1 MFHRAVD
8 RYIIAAVLPYVALG
22 LSILTIIL
30 LIQQTTRFAD
40 ILGSAGAPLR
50 LTLDVALNL
59 LPNLLIFT
67 LPMSTLVGVATGFSQ
82 MGHDSELI
90 AMRAAGIG
98 TTRIILPTL
107 ILGGLIGLLTFY
119 VGFTMAP
126 AAARNLREIG
136 LKAAFYKLESPVEP
150 KSFYTGM
157 PGKVVYV
164 REGDR
169 ESGQWEKIFIYWQDP
184 DGRVRL
190 VTAQKG
196 RLDFSGDQ
204 TELVLEDATMVTLPA
219 GGIEAIERGEHVTIE
234 RSGSMRVKDE
244 RLNAGRSSLAK
255 RIREREP
262 EFDEMGWAQLK
273 QKTQSEPDRAKR
285 RESQLALHKRLALSF
300 SPIIFAFFGACLGLR
315 SIRSGR
321 SQGVMLSLVSMV
333 LYYLVSLAGEQLG
346 RAGVVSPVIGSW
358 LAFCLAI
365 LCALS
370 LLWTRYWKFN
380 IAFIN
385 RLRAETPHN
394 KGRRRVSEERW
405 ASTLLGLLDRKLF
418 TTLTWNFFFTFST
431 LVSVFIIFTFF
442 ELLRYIALNHISGL
456 IVAKYFIYLLP
467 FTCVAVTPISTLLS
481 VLITF
486 SLMVRRSE
494 SIAWW
499 ASGQSIFR
507 LTLPCIFFAV
517 MLGGLI
523 WFAQEKLMPSANRRQ
538 NILRGIIKNGT
549 AQTEVQQG
557 RMWISSTDSRRI
569 YTFDTTIEGENL
581 IEDLMIFKLNPDLMQ
596 LEQILTTPQATLG
609 PTSTMVTKKVEEI
622 NLVGGKVTHVQH
634 PAIVLPA
641 EEFQVLNSE
650 VKKSSEYDSESLSA
664 YIKTLKA
671 RGAPVTSLAV
681 ALERRKVELFYP
693 LVMVLVGAP
702 LALVLGRRSSLL
714 ALCITIGIGL
724 AFLGIT
730 NGLQQIGASGF
741 LSPFVAVWSPSFLF
755 MAVGIYLLSRSKT

>member
-1 MFHRAVD
+1 MFHRAID

-50 LTLDVALNL
+50 LTLEVALNL
-59 LPNLLIFT
+59 LPTLLVFT

-98 TTRIILPTL
+98 TLRIILPTL

-119 VGFTMAP
+119 VGFTVAP

-136 LKAAFYKLESPVEP
+136 LRAAFYKLESPVEP
-150 KSFYTGM
+150 RSFYTGM

-204 TELVLEDATMVTLPA
+204 TELVLEDATITTLPA
-219 GGIEAIERGEHVTIE
+219 GGIEAIRRDEHVTIE
-234 RSGSMRVKDE
+234 RSASMRIKDE
-244 RLNAGRSSLAK
+244 RLNAGRSALAK

-273 QKTQSEPDRAKR
+273 QKTRSESDPAKR
-285 RESQLALHKRLALSF
+285 RESQLSLHKRLALSF

-315 SIRSGR
+315 SIRGGR
-321 SQGVMLSLVSMV
+321 SQGIVLSLVCML
-333 LYYLVSLAGEQLG
+333 LYYLISLAGEQLG
-346 RAGVVSPVIGSW
+346 RAAVVSPVVGSW
-358 LAFCLAI
+358 LAFCLATVF
-365 LCALS
+365 ALL
-370 LLWTRYWKFN
+370 LLWTRYWNFTLPLSDK
-380 IAFIN
+380 
-385 RLRAETPHN
+385 LRAGTPLKM
-394 KGRRRVSEERW
+394 KGRGSDVRW
-405 ASTLLGLLDRKLF
+405 ASIFLGLLDKKIF
-418 TTLTWNFFFTFST
+418 STLTWNFSLTFST

-442 ELLRYIALNHISGL
+442 ELLRFIALNHISGL
-456 IVAKYFIYLLP
+456 IVAKYFIFLIP
-467 FTCVAVTPISTLLS
+467 FMCIALTPISTLLS
-481 VLITF
+481 VLISFT
-486 SLMVRRSE
+486 LMVRRSE

-507 LTLPCIFFAV
+507 LILPCIFFAV
-517 MLGGLI
+517 MLGGAI
-523 WFAQEKLMPSANRRQ
+523 WFIQEKVMPDANRRQ

-549 AQTEVQQG
+549 AQTEAQQG
-557 RMWISSTDSRRI
+557 RIWISSTDSKRI
-569 YTFDTTIEGENL
+569 YTFDTTIEGGQQINNL
-581 IEDLMIFKLNPDLMQ
+581 IIFKLNPELMQ
-596 LEQILTTPQATLG
+596 LEQMLRSVQATPG
-609 PTSTMVTKKVEEI
+609 PTASMMAKEVEVI
-622 NLVGGKVTHVQH
+622 NFGEQKVTHLQY
-634 PAIVLPA
+634 PTMLLPS
-641 EEFQVLNSE
+641 EEFQALNSG
-650 VKKSSEYDSESLSA
+650 VKKSSEFDTKALSA

-671 RGAPVTSLAV
+671 SGAPVNSLIV

-702 LALVLGRRSSLL
+702 LALVLGRRSSML

-730 NGLQQIGASGF
+730 NGLQQVGASGF
-741 LSPFVAVWSPSFLF
+741 ISPLIAVWSPSFLF
-755 MAVGIYLLSRSKT
+755 MAVGIYLLSRSRT